1 MIQNV
6 GHVLLSLFQSL
17 ADEPFRMKIDFHRL
31 VRVKK
36 DAEIYKRYE
45 TKRVIQI
52 TAEATGDLIGNKIS
66 DKKITTVELQKLQII
81 HNKIIQGQLQVKMI
95 KKYLKKDTYIQK
107 KDKRFLIILVLK

>member
-6 GHVLLSLFQSL
+6 AHVLLSLFQSL

-31 VRVKK
+31 VRVEK

-52 TAEATGDLIGNKIS
+52 
-66 DKKITTVELQKLQII
+66 KK
-81 HNKIIQGQLQVKMI
+81 N
-95 KKYLKKDTYIQK
+95 
-107 KDKRFLIILVLK
+107 

>member
-17 ADEPFRMKIDFHRL
+17 ADEPFRMKIDFHML

-52 TAEATGDLIGNKIS
+52 
-66 DKKITTVELQKLQII
+66 KK
-81 HNKIIQGQLQVKMI
+81 N
-95 KKYLKKDTYIQK
+95 
-107 KDKRFLIILVLK
+107 